1 MAGNYSIN
9 HSPSNK
15 RQQMARYLVLTGY
28 DDNMK
33 EVGDRCSATHRAYA
47 ERRGYD
53 HEVVREYLPTTHPSH
68 QKIRLLRERIERY
81 DAILWLDA
89 DTVVFGNLSIEQWD
103 IRESVKKL
111 VPSLSGPVMDISVDW
126 CAPVSDDD
134 QPQRTTYVSCGNF
147 ILWNIPDTAAFMKEW
162 DKHSERYAVRP
173 ICCWEQDGLRAAMN
187 ASLWFDDLV
196 RRHPRRVLNA
206 VHETCT
212 NRNFP
217 DRAPKP
223 YQPGD
228 FLLHLTNVDRL
239 AILDQY
245 GL

>member
-1 MAGNYSIN
+1 
-9 HSPSNK
+9 
-15 RQQMARYLVLTGY
+15 MARYLILTGY

-47 ERRGYD
+47 IHHGYD

-81 DAILWLDA
+81 DAIMWLDA
-89 DTVVFGNLSIEQWD
+89 DTVVFGGLSID
-103 IRESVKKL
+103 AFK
-111 VPSLSGPVMDISVDW
+111 GPRHVMDISVDW

-134 QPQRTTYVSCGNF
+134 RPEQTTYVSCGNF
-147 ILWNIPDTAAFMKEW
+147 ILWNNPDTAQFMKEW

-187 ASLWFDDLV
+187 ASLWFNDLV

-206 VHETCT
+206 VHERCV

-223 YQPGD
+223 YQTGD

-239 AILDQY
+239 AILDKY

>member
-1 MAGNYSIN
+1 
-9 HSPSNK
+9 
-15 RQQMARYLVLTGY
+15 MARYLVLTGY

-33 EVGDRCSATHRAYA
+33 EVGDRCSATHEAYA
-47 ERRGYD
+47 IHHGYD

-81 DAILWLDA
+81 DAIMWLDA
-89 DTVVFGNLSIEQWD
+89 DTVVFGGLTIEGFKGH
-103 IRESVKKL
+103 RH
-111 VPSLSGPVMDISVDW
+111 VMDISVDW

-134 QPQRTTYVSCGNF
+134 RPQLTTYVSCGNF
-147 ILWNIPDTAAFMKEW
+147 ILWNTSDTREFLDEW
-162 DKHSERYAVRP
+162 DRHSERYAIRS
-173 ICCWEQDGLRAAMN
+173 ICCWEQDGLRAAMQ
-187 ASLWFDDLV
+187 ASFWFNDRV
-196 RRHPRRVLNA
+196 RRHPRRVINA

-212 NRNFP
+212 NRKFP

-239 AILDQY
+239 AIIDSL

>member
-1 MAGNYSIN
+1 MNILILS
-9 HSPSNK
+9 
-15 RQQMARYLVLTGY
+15 GY
-28 DDNMK
+28 DDAMK

-81 DAILWLDA
+81 DAIMWVDA
-89 DTVVFGNLSIEQWD
+89 DTVVFGGLSIEQWD
-103 IRESVKKL
+103 VREFSKKL
-111 VPSLSGPVMDISVDW
+111 DPSLSGPVMNISVDW
-126 CAPVSDDD
+126 CAPVEDDD
-134 QPQRTTYVSCGNF
+134 LLPIVTTYVSCGNF
-147 ILWNIPDTAAFMKEW
+147 ILWNTPNTKEFLDFW
-162 DKHSERYAVRP
+162 DRHSERYAVRD

-187 ASLWFDDLV
+187 ASLWFNDLV

-206 VHETCT
+206 VHESCV

-223 YQPGD
+223 YEPGD
-228 FLLHLTNVDRL
+228 FLLHLTNVDRIK
-239 AILDQY
+239 ILDEL

>member
-1 MAGNYSIN
+1 
-9 HSPSNK
+9 
-15 RQQMARYLVLTGY
+15 MARYLVLTGY
-28 DDNMK
+28 DDKMK

-47 ERRGYD
+47 ERHGYD
-53 HEVVREYLPTTHPSH
+53 HEVVREYLPTSHPSH
-68 QKIRLLRERIERY
+68 QKIRLLKERIEQY

-89 DTVVFGNLSIEQWD
+89 DSVVMGDVLIEEFTGH
-103 IRESVKKL
+103 RH
-111 VPSLSGPVMDISVDW
+111 VMDISVDW
-126 CAPVSDDD
+126 CAPVSDDER
-134 QPQRTTYVSCGNF
+134 PERTTYVSCGNF
-147 ILWNIPDTAAFMKEW
+147 ILWNTPNTREFLDEW
-162 DKHSERYAVRP
+162 DRHSERYAVRD

-187 ASLWFDDLV
+187 ASLWFNDVV

-228 FLLHLTNVDRL
+228 FLLPLTNVDRL
-239 AILDQY
+239 AILNEL

>member
-1 MAGNYSIN
+1 
-9 HSPSNK
+9 
-15 RQQMARYLVLTGY
+15 MARYLVLTGY

-33 EVGDRCSATHRAYA
+33 EVGDRCSATHEAYA
-47 ERRGYD
+47 IHHGYD

-81 DAILWLDA
+81 DAIMWLDA
-89 DTVVFGNLSIEQWD
+89 DTVVFGGLSIEGFKGH
-103 IRESVKKL
+103 RH
-111 VPSLSGPVMDISVDW
+111 VMDISVDW
-126 CAPVSDDD
+126 CAPLLDDER
-134 QPQRTTYVSCGNF
+134 PERTTYVSCGNF
-147 ILWNIPDTAAFMKEW
+147 ILWNTPNTMEFLDYW
-162 DKHSERYAVRP
+162 DRHSERYAVRD

-187 ASLWFDDLV
+187 ASLWFNDLV

-206 VHETCT
+206 VHETCI

-239 AILDQY
+239 KILDQL

>member
-1 MAGNYSIN
+1 
-9 HSPSNK
+9 
-15 RQQMARYLVLTGY
+15 MARYLVLTGY

-33 EVGDRCSATHRAYA
+33 EVGDRCSRTHEAYA
-47 ERRGYD
+47 IHHGYD

-81 DAILWLDA
+81 DAIMWLDA
-89 DTVVFGNLSIEQWD
+89 DTVVFGGLSIEQLD
-103 IRESVKKL
+103 TRELSKKID
-111 VPSLSGPVMDISVDW
+111 PSLSGPVMDISVDW
-126 CAPVSDDD
+126 CAPVEDDD
-134 QPQRTTYVSCGNF
+134 WLPIVTTYVSCGNF
-147 ILWNIPDTAAFMKEW
+147 ILWNTPDTAQFLDSW
-162 DKHSERYAVRP
+162 DRHSERYAIRD
-173 ICCWEQDGLRAAMN
+173 ICCWEQDGLRAAMK
-187 ASLWFDDLV
+187 ASQWFNKLV
-196 RRHPRRVLNA
+196 YRHPRRVLNA

>member
-1 MAGNYSIN
+1 
-9 HSPSNK
+9 
-15 RQQMARYLVLTGY
+15 MARYLVLTGY
-28 DDNMK
+28 DDAMK
-33 EVGDRCSATHRAYA
+33 AVGDRCSATHRAYA
-47 ERRGYD
+47 ERHGYD
-53 HEVVREYLPTTHPSH
+53 HEVVRQYLPTSHPSH

-89 DTVVFGNLSIEQWD
+89 DTVVMNKWFSID
-103 IRESVKKL
+103 KFVGHRH
-111 VPSLSGPVMDISVDW
+111 VMDISVDW

-134 QPQRTTYVSCGNF
+134 RPERTTYVSCGNF
-147 ILWNIPDTAAFMKEW
+147 ILWNTPDTAQFIKEW
-162 DKHSERYAVRP
+162 DSHSERYAVRP
-173 ICCWEQDGLRAAMN
+173 ICCWEQDGLRAAMQ
-187 ASLWFDDLV
+187 ASFWFNDLV

-217 DRAPKP
+217 DSAPKP

-228 FLLHLTNVDRL
+228 FLLHLTNVDRH
-239 AILDQY
+239 AILTSI

>member
-1 MAGNYSIN
+1 
-9 HSPSNK
+9 
-15 RQQMARYLVLTGY
+15 MARYLILTGY

-47 ERRGYD
+47 ERHGYD

-68 QKIRLLRERIERY
+68 QKIRLIRERIERY

-89 DTVVFGNLSIEQWD
+89 DTVVMNDKVDAEFVRSWNDMDGIYHSH
-103 IRESVKKL
+103 
-111 VPSLSGPVMDISVDW
+111 VMDISVDW
-126 CAPVSDDD
+126 CAPVEDDNEY
-134 QPQRTTYVSCGNF
+134 PALCATSYVSCGNF
-147 ILWNIPDTAAFMKEW
+147 WLWNTPDTAQFLAEW
-162 DKHSERYAVRP
+162 EKHSAKYATRQ
-173 ICCWEQDGLRAAMN
+173 ICCWEQDGLRAAMQ
-187 ASLWFDDLV
+187 ASQWFNSQVLRWH
-196 RRHPRRVLNA
+196 RRCFNS
-206 VHETCT
+206 VHHTCV

-239 AILDQY
+239 AILDQL